1 MKNLRFLLLG
11 IFFAIVLSKTEAI
24 SWYRYYEMFRFQ
36 SIHMFGVIGG
46 AVVVSLIF
54 MQLFKKGTIKDRFG
68 NMIVPKQKKKGLIR
82 TLLGGAIFGLG
93 WGISAAC
100 AGPIFI
106 MLGFEII
113 PAIILLISALFGAF
127 LYGLISKKLPN

>member
-82 TLLGGAIFGLG
+82 TLLGGTVFGLG